1 MGGGFATIPQI
12 AVDVPVSTTPPRQAR
27 VAPQIASPD
36 ALAEGQVGEGL
47 GKLGD
52 ILAVQYQHKQILDGE
67 FVTEGVRNKFA
78 ELRAQNASL
87 PGDQQAATFQQQSN
101 DIVKAAVNDPAN
113 SHIKGYLQ
121 SELPKQQGLYYRDA
135 VEAGAHQTMQEQ
147 TKQALFMGKQT
158 ADTAGANYTIDA
170 KGNFTDG
177 PLAQAAEQKY
187 FNTIN
192 ALYGKNP
199 NTVSDMMAAYNQAK
213 VEKRVQSVA
222 VNNPDQ
228 LKDYLKTLPPGML
241 DGQQE
246 SAALSLA
253 NTTMSQAA
261 KQLDIAYG
269 ASRAQEVAYQN
280 QYIQQHGQP
289 DMARANAALE
299 GGKWDGKDFANVV
312 GRDYEKQTPPS
323 VQSVIEHRIQ
333 NISSIDDADNLK
345 ADIQAGVHNKEIN
358 GGDGFRYESMI
369 AQQVRQ
375 IKTPAGQANITAL
388 GQLKANYMPSSP
400 ADGRLIGRI
409 QGVNPFA
416 QAAAKAEM
424 IYRASVY
431 GHPAE
436 PPQFYIDKMQ
446 AAEKAVPRPVR
457 ASSTPPPPPP
467 KVPDALAAAYAD
479 YLRRHPERAP

>member
-1 MGGGFATIPQI
+1 MGSGFAQIPQI
-12 AVDVPVSTTPPRQAR
+12 GVDVPVSTTPPRQAR

-36 ALAEGQVGEGL
+36 ALAEGQIGEGL

-67 FVTEGVRNKFA
+67 IVTEGVRNKFA
-78 ELRAQNASL
+78 ELRAQNAGL
-87 PGDQQAATFQQQSN
+87 PGDQQAATFQQQSS

-121 SELPKQQGLYYRDA
+121 SELPKTQSLFYRDA
-135 VEAGAHQTMQEQ
+135 VEAGAHQAMQDQHQQ
-147 TKQALFMGKQT
+147 TTLLGKT
-158 ADTAGANYTIDA
+158 AANTAGGDYTI
-170 KGNFTDG
+170 NPDG
-177 PLAQAAEQKY
+177 TFADGSLAQAAEGRYKS
-187 FNTIN
+187 TVD
-192 ALYGKNP
+192 ALYGRNP
-199 NTVSDMMAAYNQAK
+199 AIVSDLMVTYQQQK
-213 VEKRVQSVA
+213 LEKRMQAVA
-222 VNNPDQ
+222 ENDPDKIGAF
-228 LKDYLKTLPPGML
+228 LKSLPPGMI
-241 DGQQE
+241 DGNQQM
-246 SAALSLA
+246 AAISHA
-253 NTTMSQAA
+253 NTTMTQAA
-261 KQLDIAYG
+261 KQLDISYG

-333 NISSIDDADNLK
+333 NISSEADADNLK
-345 ADIQAGVHNKEIN
+345 ADIQAGVRNKEIN
-358 GGDGFRYESMI
+358 GGDGFRYESAI
-369 AQQVRQ
+369 AQQLRQ

-400 ADGRLIGRI
+400 EDARLIGRI

-436 PPQFYIDKMQ
+436 PAQFYIDKMQ

-467 KVPDALAAAYAD
+467 VVSDSVKAAYAA
-479 YLRRHPERAP
+479 YLKAHPEAPR